1 MYGVHLDVYTYHRS
15 LQYVFTQKEL
25 NLWQRLWLELLKD
38 FYMSILYNHGKAN
51 VVVVALNRLSMCS
64 VSHINEAKEY
74 LVKDVDR
81 LTR

>member
-1 MYGVHLDVYTYHRS
+1 
-15 LQYVFTQKEL
+15 
-25 NLWQRLWLELLKD
+25 
-38 FYMSILYNHGKAN
+38 MSILYNHGKAN

-81 LTR
+81 LARLSVRLDECRNGGFMVHHNSE